1 MMAAPGLAPARVM
14 KEGVV
19 MKKRRVSR
27 RDFLYLGIGG
37 GLLTAGYP
45 LVRAVSQSR
54 NVKKESAFIP
64 TPGNTLGPFYRKGAP
79 RREKLFDANSA
90 GVPLMVAGRVINTEG
105 TVLAGA
111 ILEVFHA
118 DAEGEYDMR
127 GFNYR
132 GEIPVNASGEY
143 RYETVV
149 PGGYGGRAQHI
160 HYVIN
165 APGHRRLVTQ
175 LYFESDPKFEGNA
188 DVNYNRDSL
197 VWHRE
202 LIRPVTTVNKNKA
215 AYSSVSFDICMEK
228 A

>member
-1 MMAAPGLAPARVM
+1 
-14 KEGVV
+14 
-19 MKKRRVSR
+19 
-27 RDFLYLGIGG
+27 
-37 GLLTAGYP
+37 
-45 LVRAVSQSR
+45 
-54 NVKKESAFIP
+54 
-64 TPGNTLGPFYRKGAP
+64 
-79 RREKLFDANSA
+79 
-90 GVPLMVAGRVINTEG
+90 
-105 TVLAGA
+105 
-111 ILEVFHA
+111 
-118 DAEGEYDMR
+118 MR
-127 GFNYR
+127 GLITRARFPSAR
-132 GEIPVNASGEY
+132 AASN

-175 LYFESDPKFEGNA
+175 LYFANDPKFEGNA

-202 LIRPVTTVNKNKA
+202 LIRPVTTVIKNKT

>member
-1 MMAAPGLAPARVM
+1 M
-14 KEGVV
+14 
-19 MKKRRVSR
+19 
-27 RDFLYLGIGG
+27 
-37 GLLTAGYP
+37 LTAGYP

-54 NVKKESAFIP
+54 NVNKERAFIP
-64 TPGNTLGPFYRKGAP
+64 TPGNTLGPFYRRGAP
-79 RREKLFDANSA
+79 RKEKLFDSKAS
-90 GVPLMVAGRVINTEG
+90 GVPLMVTGRVINTEG
-105 TVLAGA
+105 AALAGA

-118 DAEGEYDMR
+118 DAEGEYDMQ

-132 GEIPVNASGEY
+132 GEIPVSASGEY

-175 LYFESDPKFEGNA
+175 LYFANDPKFEGNP

-202 LIRPVTTVNKNKA
+202 LIRPVTSVNVNNA
-215 AYSSVSFDICMEK
+215 TYSSVSFDICLEK